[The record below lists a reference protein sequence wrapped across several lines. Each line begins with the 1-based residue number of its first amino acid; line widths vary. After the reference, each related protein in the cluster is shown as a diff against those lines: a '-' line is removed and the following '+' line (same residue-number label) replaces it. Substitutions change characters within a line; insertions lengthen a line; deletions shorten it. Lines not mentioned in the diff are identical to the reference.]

1 MDTAALVI
9 AVVALLVAILALLR
23 SRRRRPIPE
32 VVAVAD
38 TPQALQAGL
47 ATALRHVAV
56 VRYDAFGDVSGRQ
69 SFSAALLDDH
79 GDGIVITSLHARTE
93 SRTLLKG
100 ISGGQADGLSPEE
113 RQVVDYAQGTAH
125 P

>member
-125 P
+125 S